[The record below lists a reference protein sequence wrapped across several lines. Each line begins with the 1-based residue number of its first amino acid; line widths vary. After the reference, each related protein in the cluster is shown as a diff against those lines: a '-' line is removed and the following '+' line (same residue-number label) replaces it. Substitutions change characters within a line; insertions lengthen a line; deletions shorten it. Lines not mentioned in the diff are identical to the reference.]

1 MMRFNPTTPVQFYA
15 KESEYVSGQ
24 GMIESWKL
32 VKSGDYYTFY
42 CDWQGTYG
50 DRAISAEALGVRDSA
65 TIRTF
70 YNPTIYEKL
79 RRVQVLVIKNADSTA
94 MTCEKAEEGEE
105 PIENPKCEP
114 DKNNP
119 NLYEL
124 WGGVDNV
131 REENQF
137 MEFRVRRYEG
147 L

>member
-1 MMRFNPTTPVQFYA
+1 MMKFNPTTPIQFYA

-32 VKSGDYYTFY
+32 VKSGAYDTFY

-70 YNPTIYEKL
+70 YNPVVYEKL
-79 RRVQVLVIKNADSTA
+79 RRVQVVVVKNADSEA
-94 MTCEKAEEGEE
+94 IIDG
-105 PIENPKCEP
+105 EP

-119 NLYEL
+119 NVYLL

-131 REENQF
+131 REENQY
-137 MEFRVRRYEG
+137 MEFRVRRYEA

>member
-24 GMIESWKL
+24 GMIETWNL
-32 VKSGDYYTFY
+32 VKSGEYNTFY

-65 TIRTF
+65 TIRIF
-70 YNPTIYEKL
+70 YNPIIYEKL
-79 RRVQVLVIKNADSTA
+79 RTVRVVVIKNADSA
-94 MTCEKAEEGEE
+94 AIVDG
-105 PIENPKCEP
+105 EP

-119 NLYEL
+119 NVYEL